1 MRFIVFAR
9 NKLTKELL
17 EEFEDTKEDA
27 LEFMASKTDSLLE
40 FLDFE
45 REKRSRFQY
54 QMDESIKNSKA
65 ITSISRAKQFVFELK
80 KLL

>member
-54 QMDESIKNSKA
+54 QMDESIKKSKA
-65 ITSISRAKQFVFELK
+65 VTSISRAKQFVFELK

>member
-17 EEFEDTKEDA
+17 EEFEDTREDA

-54 QMDESIKNSKA
+54 QMDESIKKSKA
-65 ITSISRAKQFVFELK
+65 VTSISRAK
-80 KLL
+80 

>member
-17 EEFEDTKEDA
+17 EEFEDTREDA

-54 QMDESIKNSKA
+54 QMDESIKKSKA
-65 ITSISRAKQFVFELK
+65 VTSISRAKQFVFELK

>member
-54 QMDESIKNSKA
+54 QMDESIKK
-65 ITSISRAKQFVFELK
+65 
-80 KLL
+80 

>member
-9 NKLTKELL
+9 NKPTKELL

-54 QMDESIKNSKA
+54 QMDESIKKSKA
-65 ITSISRAKQFVFELK
+65 VTSISRAK
-80 KLL
+80 

>member
-45 REKRSRFQY
+45 MEKRSRFQY
-54 QMDESIKNSKA
+54 QMDESIKKSKA
-65 ITSISRAKQFVFELK
+65 VTSISRAK
-80 KLL
+80 

>member
-54 QMDESIKNSKA
+54 QMDESIKKSKA
-65 ITSISRAKQFVFELK
+65 VTSISRAK
-80 KLL
+80 